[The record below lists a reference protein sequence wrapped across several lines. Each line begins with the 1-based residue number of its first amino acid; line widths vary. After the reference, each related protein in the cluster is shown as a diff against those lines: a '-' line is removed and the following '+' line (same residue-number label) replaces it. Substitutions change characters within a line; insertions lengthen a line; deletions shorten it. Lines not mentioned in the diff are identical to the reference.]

1 MAEYRQKQLWKLY
14 EKLPEELKEAIFSEE
29 TADNIYDVCTREG
42 IEDDRISEIA
52 RYTGWV
58 LLGLLVPDEFQKT
71 LEEKVKLKEG
81 VAEKIASGINRFV
94 FRLVKESLSS
104 LYKIEIVPPS
114 EAVERLEPLKPGT
127 AIKEPPKKD
136 IYREPIE

>member
-1 MAEYRQKQLWKLY
+1 MVEYRQKQLWKLY
-14 EKLPEELKEAIFSEE
+14 EKLPEELKQAIFSEE
-29 TADNIYDVCTREG
+29 TADNIYDVCTKEG
-42 IEDDRISEIA
+42 IEDNRISEIA

-94 FRLVKESLSS
+94 FRSVKESLSS
-104 LYKIEIVPPS
+104 LYKIEIAPLS
-114 EAVERLEPLKPGT
+114 EVVERLEPLKPGA
-127 AIKEPPKKD
+127 AIKESPKKD